1 MSSKRRSERPDDTT
15 RSEYMTVTDPPPAR
29 SPGALNEQATTT
41 VRCAIPEDAAATLRV
56 TGAQGRGPR
65 PTQKAGG
72 RFADEGEIAR
82 GGMSVVRRVLD
93 NLLLRRVAMKELAH
107 DMDFDDM
114 ARFIEEA
121 QITGQLDHPNIVP
134 VYDLEMDEDGLP
146 TRFTMKLVHGRT
158 LHELLHPRSTA
169 ADGGPG
175 LEELLDI
182 FLKICDAVA
191 FAHNRGVVHRDIKPS
206 NVMIGDYGQVYLM
219 DWGVAMIRH
228 GMRPSEARQSL
239 ATIDIGSDSALQ
251 EPQGSL
257 TGTPAYMAP
266 EQALG
271 LIDAIDERTDV
282 YGLGGL
288 LYQFLTR
295 RPPHDGSTPDEDLLM
310 AKGGEVPHPT
320 EVVQDIVLPPGL
332 CRIAMRALAAAPEDR
347 YETVDELRREVEA
360 FRRGGGWFASEHY
373 PAGTTIIAEGD
384 RAQAAYII
392 TEGQCELRK
401 KVGGEDRF
409 VRLLAAGEAFGETAI
424 FSDIART
431 ASVVAANDVTVLVV
445 TRDALERELDR
456 NTWMRSFVEAIT
468 ERFLELDRR
477 VVRLDEELA
486 QYRDKDKN

>member
-1 MSSKRRSERPDDTT
+1 MTNNRRSERPDDTT
-15 RSEYMTVTDPPPAR
+15 RNEFATVTDPPPPR
-29 SPGALNEQATTT
+29 PPGATRAQATTT
-41 VRCAIPEDAAATLRV
+41 VRCAIPAEAAATMRV
-56 TGAQGRGPR
+56 TGERPDSSLPR
-65 PTQKAGG
+65 AKTPH

-82 GGMSVVRRVLD
+82 GGMSVVRKMLD
-93 NLLLRRVAMKELAH
+93 NLLLRRVAMKELASGT
-107 DMDFDDM
+107 DFDDV

-134 VYDLEMDEDGLP
+134 VYDMEMDDKGLP

-158 LHELLHPRSTA
+158 LHELLHRSGGT
-169 ADGGPG
+169 DGDGPG

-182 FLKICDAVA
+182 FIKICDAVA

-239 ATIDIGSDSALQ
+239 ATIEIGGDASMK

-282 YGLGGL
+282 YGLGGI
-288 LYQFLTR
+288 LYQFLAR
-295 RPPHDGSTPDEDLLM
+295 QPPHNGASPDDDLRL
-310 AKGGEVPHPT
+310 ARGGEVPHPKQ
-320 EVVQDIVLPPGL
+320 VVTGVVLPPGL
-332 CRIAMRALAAAPEDR
+332 CRIAMQALAPAPEDR
-347 YETVDELRREVEA
+347 FQTVDELRRAVDA

-373 PAGTTIIAEGD
+373 PAGSVLITEGD
-384 RAQAAYII
+384 LAQAAYII

-401 KVGGEDRF
+401 KVAGEDRF
-409 VRLLAAGEAFGETAI
+409 VRLLGAGEAFGETAI
-424 FSDIART
+424 FSDVART
-431 ASVVAANDVTVLVV
+431 ATVVAATDVTVLVV

-468 ERFLELDRR
+468 ERFIELDRR
-477 VVRLDEELA
+477 VVGLEEELS
-486 QYRDKDKN
+486 QYRDKG